1 MAKVSSGTMTVTVFA
16 ALVGLGGAF
25 VVRQTMQRP
34 APVETAAPAAAPAPV
49 IVPLAAM
56 DLQPGR
62 KLTLND
68 IAPRRL
74 TQEEFKKSEYR
85 KLTFLSS
92 TTQIQ
97 GRSLRKAVP
106 AGRPFQPDDFFP
118 DGAGP
123 DIADRLQAGYRA
135 VTVPIESV
143 GSVNGF
149 AVPGSIVDVL
159 FRAKPEG
166 VRPAVTLTL
175 LERIEV
181 LAFNVNT
188 TQGMRDP
195 ALNNN
200 QQTATVTLAVTPQQA
215 KILKVVEGRGDMS
228 LTLRNPKDDFQFA
241 PVEVGGGMRPDLQRK
256 TNDLVPTP
264 DDEFQT
270 VQSRKANVDPKTDA
284 EVIQPKTA
292 QSSNAAQKPSG
303 VVTPKFVVDD
313 QADDDQIAAAL
324 VGAIAKA
331 DNELTADGNVD
342 RLVGNASE
350 RLTLDDLL
358 GIKPAPKKRTMEVYM
373 GASRKV
379 INFDENQQDVNADAP
394 IRTPVVGTQ
403 PALAPNVNTAQT
415 QFQR

>member
-74 TQEEFKKSEYR
+74 TQEEFKKSEFR
-85 KLTFLSS
+85 KVTFLSS

-200 QQTATVTLAVTPQQA
+200 LQTATVTLAVTPQQA

-241 PVEVGGGMRPDLQRK
+241 PVEVGGGMRPDLHRK

-292 QSSNAAQKPSG
+292 QTSNAARKPSG

>member
-1 MAKVSSGTMTVTVFA
+1 
-16 ALVGLGGAF
+16 
-25 VVRQTMQRP
+25 
-34 APVETAAPAAAPAPV
+34 
-49 IVPLAAM
+49 
-56 DLQPGR
+56 
-62 KLTLND
+62 
-68 IAPRRL
+68 
-74 TQEEFKKSEYR
+74 
-85 KLTFLSS
+85 
-92 TTQIQ
+92 
-97 GRSLRKAVP
+97 
-106 AGRPFQPDDFFP
+106 
-118 DGAGP
+118 
-123 DIADRLQAGYRA
+123 
-135 VTVPIESV
+135 
-143 GSVNGF
+143 
-149 AVPGSIVDVL
+149 
-159 FRAKPEG
+159 
-166 VRPAVTLTL
+166 
-175 LERIEV
+175 
-181 LAFNVNT
+181 
-188 TQGMRDP
+188 
-195 ALNNN
+195 
-200 QQTATVTLAVTPQQA
+200 
-215 KILKVVEGRGDMS
+215 MS

-270 VQSRKANVDPKTDA
+270 VQSRKTNVDPKTDA

-292 QSSNAAQKPSG
+292 QTSNAARKPSG

>member
-34 APVETAAPAAAPAPV
+34 APVEPSAPAATPAPV

-68 IAPRRL
+68 IAPQRL
-74 TQEEFKKSEYR
+74 TQEEFKKSEFR
-85 KLTFLSS
+85 KITFLGN
-92 TTQIQ
+92 TMQIQ
-97 GRSLRKAVP
+97 GRKLRKPVP

-123 DIADRLQAGYRA
+123 DIAERLQAGYRA
-135 VTVPIESV
+135 VTVPIENV

-149 AVPGSIVDVL
+149 ATPGSIVDVI

-166 VRPAVTLTL
+166 ARPAVTLTL

-188 TQGMRDP
+188 TQGLRDQSTT
-195 ALNNN
+195 AASS
-200 QQTATVTLAVTPQQA
+200 ATVTLAVTPQQA

-241 PVEVGGGMRPDLQRK
+241 PVEVGGGMRPDLHK
-256 TNDLVPTP
+256 KSTDLVPVP
-264 DDEFQT
+264 DEEFQT
-270 VQSRKANVDPKTDA
+270 VPSRHVNQNSVKTPNATQPAKFAVD
-284 EVIQPKTA
+284 E
-292 QSSNAAQKPSG
+292 N
-303 VVTPKFVVDD
+303 
-313 QADDDQIAAAL
+313 ADDEQIAAAL

-331 DNELTADGNVD
+331 DRDLADGRVD
-342 RLVGNASE
+342 RFVGNASE

-358 GIKPAPKKRTMEVYM
+358 GIKPAPKRRTMEIYL
-373 GASRKV
+373 GAQRTV
-379 INFDENQQDVNADAP
+379 LNFDEGTQDANADARINTP
-394 IRTPVVGTQ
+394 IVGTQ
-403 PALAPNVNTAQT
+403 RTAPNVNTAQT

>member
-25 VVRQTMQRP
+25 VVRQTMQHP

>member
-74 TQEEFKKSEYR
+74 TQEEFKKSEFR

-241 PVEVGGGMRPDLQRK
+241 PVEVGGGMRPDLHRK

-270 VQSRKANVDPKTDA
+270 VQSRKADVDPKTDA
-284 EVIQPKTA
+284 EVKQPKTA
-292 QSSNAAQKPSG
+292 QTSNAAQKPSG

-331 DNELTADGNVD
+331 DNALTADGNVD